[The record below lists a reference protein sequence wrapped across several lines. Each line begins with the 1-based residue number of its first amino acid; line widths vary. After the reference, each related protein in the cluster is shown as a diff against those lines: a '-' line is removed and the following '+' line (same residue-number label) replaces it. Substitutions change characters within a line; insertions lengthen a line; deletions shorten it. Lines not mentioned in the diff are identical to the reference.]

1 MNVLKMTLG
10 AAGVLI
16 ALAPA
21 AGRAQIERLSH
32 ARQEKEV
39 AALAAQVSAQMRT
52 CATIGIGAGADC
64 HGQVLVLY
72 DMLGVFPGKT
82 ARFVKNFLAGR
93 DSVEAACAA
102 YVEEVKNGTFPAAEH
117 SY

>member
-1 MNVLKMTLG
+1 M
-10 AAGVLI
+10 AGMFE
-16 ALAPA
+16 
-21 AGRAQIERLSH
+21 QIKQLT
-32 ARQEKEV
+32 
-39 AALAAQVSAQMRT
+39 QMRREGKRIQAEIQRVT
-52 CATIGIGAGADC
+52 ATYTNGGISATARGDFNITALTITDEA
-64 HGQVLVLY
+64 LEELKA
-72 DMLGVFPGKT
+72 GKT